1 MRWLLIILTV
11 LFVGLQFRL
20 WVGEGSLAHK
30 AELTKKVEQQ
40 RQINQQLQSR
50 NQQVAQEVESLKTN
64 LDSIE
69 EKARKDLSMIKEGEI
84 FYLVIDKDER
94 IMPSSQDT
102 EADQP

>member
-1 MRWLLIILTV
+1 
-11 LFVGLQFRL
+11 
-20 WVGEGSLAHK
+20 
-30 AELTKKVEQQ
+30 
-40 RQINQQLQSR
+40 

-69 EKARKDLSMIKEGEI
+69 EKARKDLGMIKEGEI

>member
-69 EKARKDLSMIKEGEI
+69 EKARKDLGMIKEGEI

>member
-1 MRWLLIILTV
+1 MRWLLIILFV
-11 LFVGLQFRL
+11 LLVGLQFRL

-30 AELTKKVEQQ
+30 AELAKKVEQQ

-50 NQQVAQEVESLKTN
+50 NQQIAQEVDSLKTN

-69 EKARKDLSMIKEGEI
+69 EKARKDLGMIKEGEI

-94 IMPSSQDT
+94 ILRQAPT
-102 EADQP
+102 TRVIEP

>member
-50 NQQVAQEVESLKTN
+50 NQHVAQEVESLKTN

-69 EKARKDLSMIKEGEI
+69 EKARKDLGMIKEGEI